1 MVNLIRKIL
10 DVFFPLVSRVFDRTT
25 YYYAACGTGNLVLS
39 WFLFF
44 LFFQFVFQKKIFYV
58 NLIDYSISAYTLSSF
73 LCFIIAFCNG
83 FLLMKYVV
91 FTQSELKGR
100 IQLFRYGLSSLITW
114 FASWLI
120 LKILIE
126 ILQFYPSIANVISS
140 CIVVVISYLLQKK
153 FTFK

>member
-1 MVNLIRKIL
+1 MVKIIRNIL
-10 DVFFPLVSRVFDRTT
+10 DFFYPLASRVFDKTT

-44 LFFQFVFQKKIFYV
+44 LFFQFVFQKKVFYIIY
-58 NLIDYSISAYTLSSF
+58 IDYSISAYTLSSF
-73 LCFIIAFCNG
+73 ICFIIAFTIG

-91 FTQSELKGR
+91 FIKSELKGR

-114 FASWLI
+114 VANWLI
-120 LKILIE
+120 LKLFIE
-126 ILQFYPSIANVISS
+126 MLQVYPTIANIISS
-140 CIVVVISYLLQKK
+140 CIVVVISYLIQKN